1 MDNEYY
7 GEEKREYSPNRPQ
20 YFLVKAL
27 LKNLPENGIA
37 LDLGS
42 GLGEF
47 SDHLKNIGYDVRGVE
62 GVKEFVANQTERG
75 LDVHQVNLE
84 DDELPFSDNTFD
96 IVISL
101 DVIEHLWNTEHYLKE
116 IYRCLKPNGFFIVS
130 TVNYNFWQYRL
141 LHLKGQMEDF
151 VFGSRH
157 KKFYTYNSL
166 QLELEPYFKIA
177 ANAYWNGKP
186 SVNRFLWPN
195 LRAQQFA
202 FLCEPINISQ

>member
-7 GEEKREYSPNRPQ
+7 GEENRQYSPNRPQ
-20 YFLVKAL
+20 YFLSKAL
-27 LKNLPENGIA
+27 LKDLPENRTV

-47 SDHLKNIGYDVRGVE
+47 SDHLKNIGHDVYGVE

-75 LDVHQVNLE
+75 LNVHHVNLE
-84 DDELPFSDNTFD
+84 EEDLPFSDNAFD

-101 DVIEHLWNTEHYLKE
+101 DVIEHLWNTKHYLKE

-130 TVNYNFWQYRL
+130 TVNYNYWKYRL

-151 VFGSRH
+151 VFESRH
-157 KKFYTYNSL
+157 KKFYTYKSL
-166 QLELEPYFKIA
+166 QLELEPLFNITGMA
-177 ANAYWNGKP
+177 FWNENSNVSRLK
-186 SVNRFLWPN
+186 WPN
-195 LRAQQFA
+195 LRAQLFA
-202 FLCEPINISQ
+202 FLCEPKIIS